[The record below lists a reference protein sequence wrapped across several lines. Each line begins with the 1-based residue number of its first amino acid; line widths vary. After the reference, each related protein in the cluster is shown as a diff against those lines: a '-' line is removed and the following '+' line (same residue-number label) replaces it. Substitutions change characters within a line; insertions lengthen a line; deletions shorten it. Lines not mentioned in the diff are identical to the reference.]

1 MNELI
6 AYIEKRLNYFTEEVD
21 NLYYA
26 ECNVTQSELTA
37 LRVRVHELYLLTKS
51 QSIDSPIDLAKRV
64 YDRTVELYETANRR

>member
-51 QSIDSPIDLAKRV
+51 QSIDSL
-64 YDRTVELYETANRR
+64 